1 MKPRSIKANITQVL
15 QRGSIYIRWLIT
27 DRLPNLLRG
36 PTLHSELRQN
46 IWHFYLD
53 LIWLG
58 VANAAITFNSVY
70 AIRLG
75 ASEELL
81 GWLTSIPG
89 LLVVL
94 LRAPAARMIERA
106 EDQQSLIVR
115 GLLGARIF
123 YLLIF
128 LLPFLPGLH
137 RAEVLV
143 ALIIMMGLPAILA
156 NAGWGSFFA
165 DVIPARQRVK
175 VVSVRSTLTHL
186 MILVIVPVLGKWLD
200 WVPFPYNYQG
210 IYLLAFIG
218 ALVSTWH
225 VTKVKVPE
233 DVRARQ
239 KKQRAPA
246 PLNLRSIW
254 QIMTGSRQFS
264 ALLIATFA
272 YQWAVS
278 IASPLYNVYYVQRLD
293 ASEGWIGFRTTLA
306 SLASILAYRFW
317 PRLIDRWGDRAV
329 LILTAPM
336 MLFFPLGTGLA
347 RTLMPHL
354 FIITWARVFG
364 AAVMLSRYSI
374 LLKSCPEDRRPTY
387 IATYAISVNVA
398 AFIAPLIGVRLEGFV
413 GINNVFF
420 VSAALRLASA
430 LLYLRL
436 PATKDEMA

>member
-1 MKPRSIKANITQVL
+1 MKPRSIKANITKVL
-15 QRGSIYIRWLIT
+15 QQGSTYIRWLIT
-27 DRLPNLLRG
+27 NRLPNLLRG
-36 PTLHSELRQN
+36 PTLHSDLRQN

-94 LRAPAARMIERA
+94 LRAPAARMIEHA

-128 LLPFLPGLH
+128 LLPFLPSLH

-186 MILVIVPVLGKWLD
+186 MILVIVPILGKWLD
-200 WVPFPYNYQG
+200 WAPFPYNYQG

-239 KKQRAPA
+239 KKPRAPA

-317 PRLIDRWGDRAV
+317 PRLIDRWGDRAI

-347 RTLMPHL
+347 RTLTPHL
-354 FIITWARVFG
+354 FIIMWTRVFG

-387 IATYAISVNVA
+387 IATYAILVNIA
-398 AFIAPLIGVRLEGFV
+398 AFIAPLVGVRLEEFI

-420 VSAALRLASA
+420 VSAALRLVSA

-436 PATKDEMA
+436 PMTKREAA